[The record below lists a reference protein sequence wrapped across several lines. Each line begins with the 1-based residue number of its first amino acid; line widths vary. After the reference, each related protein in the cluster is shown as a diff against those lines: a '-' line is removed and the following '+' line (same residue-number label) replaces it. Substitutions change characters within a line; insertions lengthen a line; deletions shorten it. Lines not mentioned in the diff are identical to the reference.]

1 MAVPLAVIF
10 DMDGVLI
17 DSYDAHYESW
27 RRLAAEQGAPY
38 TREQFARSFGR
49 TSREILAE
57 QWPVP
62 MAAAEIPAA
71 DRRKEELYRRII
83 RADYPGMAG
92 AVELVRALHGA
103 GFALAIGSSGP
114 RANIEVVL
122 EQTGAGGLFGA
133 VVSGEDVHRGKP
145 DPEIFQIAAAR
156 LGVAPDRC
164 AVIEDAPLGVEAAR
178 RAGMT
183 PIALTG
189 TATREQLAGAA
200 LVVDRLDELSP
211 ERIAECL
218 RGGGAP
224 ATDRPIV

>member
-1 MAVPLAVIF
+1 MADPLVVIF
-10 DMDGVLI
+10 DMDGVLV

-27 RRLAAEQGAPY
+27 RRLAAEQGAEY

-62 MAAAEIPAA
+62 LKPGQIPAA
-71 DRRKEELYRRII
+71 DRRKEELYRSII
-83 RADYPGMAG
+83 RADYPGMPG
-92 AVELVRALHGA
+92 AAELIAALHDA

-122 EQTGAGGLFGA
+122 ERTALGGCFGA

-156 LGVAPDRC
+156 LGAAPDCC

-183 PIALTG
+183 PIAVTG
-189 TATREQLAGAA
+189 TATREQLAAA
-200 LVVDRLDELSP
+200 AWVVDGLAELSP
-211 ERIAECL
+211 GRIAGCI
-218 RGGGAP
+218 RAGGK
-224 ATDRPIV
+224 

>member
-1 MAVPLAVIF
+1 MAESPAVIF
-10 DMDGVLI
+10 DMDGVLV

-27 RRLAAEQGAPY
+27 RRLAAEHGADYP
-38 TREQFARSFGR
+38 RDQFARSFGR

-57 QWPVP
+57 DWPVDLTD
-62 MAAAEIPAA
+62 EQIPAA
-71 DRRKEELYRRII
+71 DRRKEELYRQII
-83 RADYPGMAG
+83 RADYPGMPG
-92 AVELVRALHGA
+92 AAELVAAVHEA

-122 EQTGAGGLFGA
+122 EQMRAGDCFDA

-145 DPEIFQIAAAR
+145 DPEIFRIAAAR
-156 LGVAPDRC
+156 LGVPADRC
-164 AVIEDAPLGVEAAR
+164 AVIEDAPLGLEAAR

-200 LVVDRLDELSP
+200 RVVDRLDELSP
-211 ERIAECL
+211 RRIADCL
-218 RGGGAP
+218 RAGEK
-224 ATDRPIV
+224 

>member
-1 MAVPLAVIF
+1 MADSLAVIF
-10 DMDGVLI
+10 DMDGVLV

-27 RRLAAEQGAPY
+27 RRLAAEQGAGY
-38 TREQFARSFGR
+38 SREQFARSFGR

-57 QWPVP
+57 DWPVP
-62 MAAAEIPAA
+62 LRADQIPAA

-83 RADYPGMAG
+83 RADYPGMPG
-92 AVELVRALHGA
+92 ATTLVAALHDA

-122 EQTGAGGLFGA
+122 EQTQVGDWFGA

-156 LGVAPDRC
+156 LGAAPDRC

-189 TATREQLAGAA
+189 TATREQLAAA
-200 LVVDRLDELSP
+200 ACVVDRLDELCP
-211 ERIAECL
+211 GRIAECI
-218 RGGGAP
+218 RAGQ
-224 ATDRPIV
+224 T